1 MALLYA
7 DEDFHYGVVERLRL
21 LGHDVL
27 TVQEAGRSGD
37 TDPQVLATATSAN
50 RAVLTFN
57 RGHFERLHRQGSS
70 HAGIIS
76 CTRDDADLDGLTSRI
91 NQTIAGAGSLVGQCL
106 RVNRPPPP

>member
-7 DEDFHYGVVERLRL
+7 DENFDYPIVEHLRL

-27 TVQEAGRSGD
+27 TVQEAGRAGGL
-37 TDPQVLATATSAN
+37 DPRVLADATAAG

-57 RGHFERLHRQGSS
+57 RRHFQRLHRQSAT

-76 CTRDDADLDGLTSRI
+76 CTWDPDRAALAARI
-91 NQTIAGAGSLVGQCL
+91 DQAIAAAVSLAGQSL
-106 RVNRPPPP
+106 RVNRPP